1 MSALSD
7 YSMAL
12 VSYVIA
18 HGPRVSVNKS
28 VRCLTQEEA
37 MSWLDTNCP
46 QWRLGLPPENH
57 RHVVIEYV
65 GRDPDEEN

>member
-18 HGPRVSVNKS
+18 YGPRVAVNKS
-28 VRCLTQEEA
+28 VRCLTEYEA
-37 MSWLDTNCP
+37 MSWLDNNCP
-46 QWRLGLPPENH
+46 RWRLGLPPENH
-57 RHVVIEYV
+57 SHVVIEHV